1 LWSPLPGLAKT
12 LDQDVMIPA
21 DLAPVSVVM
30 PCFNCGL
37 TLQRAFSSILRQSS
51 RPAEVILIDDASS
64 DNTWTELREIENS
77 YPGWVKLVP
86 LVQNRGAA
94 SARNAGWAV
103 TTQPYI
109 AFLDADDAWHPE
121 KIRIQ
126 WAYMKEHP
134 DVALCGHGHRTLS
147 GGDTQP
153 DWALVHG
160 RTEQIHK
167 WSLLMENRFI
177 TPSVMLRSDIG
188 ERFSEGRRHMEDRLL
203 WLKVVLGG
211 YKAVRLGAD
220 LAATYKKPFG
230 TAGLSSNMWQMTL
243 ADVDNYRLLHAAGSL
258 SVGATCC
265 LMIFSILKF
274 VRRLCILMFWR
285 GWGNK

>member
-1 LWSPLPGLAKT
+1 
-12 LDQDVMIPA
+12 MIPA
-21 DLAPVSVVM
+21 DSAPVSVVM

-37 TLQRAFSSILRQSS
+37 TLQRAVTSILRQST
-51 RPAEVILIDDASS
+51 RPAEVILVDDGSS
-64 DNTWTELREIENS
+64 DNTWAVLTDLES
-77 YPGWVKLVP
+77 TYPGWFKLIRLVKN
-86 LVQNRGAA
+86 QGAA
-94 SARNAGWAV
+94 SARNAAWAV
-103 TTQPYI
+103 ATQPYI

-121 KIRIQ
+121 KIGIQ
-126 WAYMKEHP
+126 LAYMKAHP
-134 DVALCGHGHRTLS
+134 DVVLCGHGHRTLS
-147 GGDTQP
+147 DVDTLP
-153 DWALVHG
+153 DWVLVHG
-160 RTEQIHK
+160 LTEQVHK
-167 WSLLMENRFI
+167 GSLLMENRFI

-188 ERFSEGRRHMEDRLL
+188 QRFFEGRRHMEDRLL
-203 WLKVVLGG
+203 WLEVVLGG

-258 SVGATCC
+258 SLGATCC

>member
-1 LWSPLPGLAKT
+1 MAHA
-12 LDQDVMIPA
+12 V
-21 DLAPVSVVM
+21 LAPVSVVI

-37 TLQRAFSSILRQSS
+37 TLQRAFISILRQSS

-64 DNTWTELREIENS
+64 DNTWTVLKGLEEA

-94 SARNAGWAV
+94 WARNAGWVVA
-103 TTQPYI
+103 TQPYI

-126 WAYMKEHP
+126 LAYMQNHP
-134 DVALCGHGHRTLS
+134 DVVLCGHGHRMLS
-147 GGDTQP
+147 GVDTQP

-167 WSLLMENRFI
+167 RSLLMENRFI

-188 ERFSEGRRHMEDRLL
+188 LRFSEGRRHMEDRLL
-203 WLKVVLGG
+203 WLEVVLGG

-220 LAATYKKPFG
+220 LAATYKNPFG
-230 TAGLSSNMWQMTL
+230 TAGLSSNMWRMTL
-243 ADVDNYRLLHAAGSL
+243 ADVDNYRVLHAAGRLSL
-258 SVGATCC
+258 SATCL
-265 LMIFSILKF
+265 LMMFSMLKF

-285 GWGNK
+285 GRGDQ